1 MRGKITDRS
10 CLAFTEGLYRGVVAG
25 RPLEAAVTQGRQEID
40 LQSPGSREWGL
51 PVFYLQAAGGVLL
64 SEPSETAEPAVV
76 EDGVGLETLATRPP
90 DPKRQREWK
99 KLRLLLGVRDRN
111 LRALEEQEAAYRGP
125 APELLRTQIA
135 ETKSEIERLE
145 EELKVLQSDAS

>member
-1 MRGKITDRS
+1 M
-10 CLAFTEGLYRGVVAG
+10 AFTESLYRGAVAG

-40 LQSPGSREWGL
+40 LQNPGSREWGL
-51 PVFYLQAAGGVLL
+51 PVFYLQAAEGVLL
-64 SEPSETAEPAVV
+64 SEPSETAGPAAV
-76 EDGVGLETLATRPP
+76 EEGLGLEALATPPP
-90 DPKRQREWK
+90 DPNRQREWK
-99 KLRLLLGVRDRN
+99 KLRLLLGVRERN

-145 EELKVLQSDAS
+145 EELEALQSDAS